1 MGVLAATAQGRNTQS
16 RWSAQGMSKSQH
28 PVRRLRK
35 HPITPAKEIA
45 MSPHRRTLA
54 HTLGLFALLSLTTVS
69 AATVEYRIDP
79 DHTYPSFEADHLGGL
94 SVWRGK
100 FNHSSGTVNLDKAG
114 GSGTVNVIVD
124 MKSADFGQDALNKAT
139 QGKELFE
146 SDKYPTATYRGQ
158 FAHFVNG
165 APTEVVGQLSLH
177 GVTRPLTLKINS
189 FKCMPHPM
197 LKREVCGA
205 DTLATFKRDAFG
217 MDAGKDY
224 GFSMDVTLRI
234 QVEAIA
240 TR

>member
-1 MGVLAATAQGRNTQS
+1 MA
-16 RWSAQGMSKSQH
+16 
-28 PVRRLRK
+28 
-35 HPITPAKEIA
+35 
-45 MSPHRRTLA
+45 RTTRFA
-54 HTLGLFALLSLTTVS
+54 IPTLGLAALLSLAAGVTHAAAVS
-69 AATVEYRIDP
+69 YKIDP

-100 FNHSSGTVNLDKAG
+100 FNRSSGTATLDKAAG
-114 GSGTVNVIVD
+114 TGTVNIVVD
-124 MKSADFGQDALNKAT
+124 MKSADFGQDQLNKMA

-146 SDKYPTATYRGQ
+146 SGKYPTATYAGKL
-158 FAHFVNG
+158 AGFVNG
-165 APTEVVGQLSLH
+165 APTEVVGNLTLH
-177 GVTRPLTLKINS
+177 GATHPLTLKIDS

-205 DTLATFKRDAFG
+205 DALATFKRDAFG